1 MRYELKPLG
10 VGGILDQAIQIFK
23 DRVGL
28 FVILTLILRIPATA
42 VLQYAVL
49 SNMSNF
55 PMQPNEAQLSEF
67 WARMGR
73 LYLYV
78 LGPSFLVDFLLV
90 SPITNAAVIY
100 AAARI
105 YLGETVSFWLSVRMA
120 LRRYFPFLWTS

>member
-10 VGGILDQAIQIFK
+10 VGGTLDQAIQIFK

-49 SNMSNF
+49 SNMSHL

-67 WARMGR
+67 WANLGR

-78 LGPSFLVDFLLV
+78 LGPSLLVDFLLIT
-90 SPITNAAVIY
+90 PITNAAVIY

-105 YLGETVSFWLSVRMA
+105 YLGEEVSIWQSIQMA
-120 LRRYFPFLWTS
+120 L